1 MHPQPVPEAPSPAP
15 GAACH
20 RHPQAP
26 AAAACARCGSF
37 ACATCLPAGAQG
49 LCPACAAH
57 RPEDAS
63 VGRRVLGWAVDAGMG
78 GLAAS
83 AVAVLGLIEAFER
96 VAQVAPDAKAAV
108 LSEAVDGVR
117 ATWLGVTLA
126 VSCANAVL
134 EAATGRSVGKWLVRT
149 RVVDAG
155 RGRALGVRV
164 LVLRNAVPTVLRL
177 ATLGVF
183 AVVDALVLLRPG
195 ARSVHDHMAGTRVV
209 RAR

>member
-1 MHPQPVPEAPSPAP
+1 MQPQPVPVAPGTTP

-37 ACATCLPAGAQG
+37 ACAICLPAGAQG
-49 LCPACAAH
+49 LCPACVSH

-63 VGRRVLGWAVDAGMG
+63 AGRRVLGWAVDAGVG

-83 AVAVLGLIEAFER
+83 AVAILELIEAFER

-108 LSEAVDGVR
+108 LSESLGGAR
-117 ATWLGVTLA
+117 ATWLGFA
-126 VSCANAVL
+126 FAAPCAYALL
-134 EAATGRSVGKWLVRT
+134 EAATGRTVGKWLVRR

-155 RGRALGVRV
+155 SGRALGVRV

-195 ARSVHDHMAGTRVV
+195 ARSVHDRMAGTRVV
-209 RAR
+209 RTR